1 MTEIRATAAS
11 RLPRPRPAE
20 ATLPPSGLAGLKPE
34 WSRLVEVAESGSS
47 ASHGWHLLD
56 NGPQLDALGVIPVG
70 TILCV
75 HGNPTWS
82 YLWRGLLAAATDA
95 AQSGAPAWRV
105 IAVDQLDMGF
115 SARTGGFRPLARRVQ
130 DLGDLTDSLDLAG
143 PVITLGHD
151 WGGVV
156 SLGWAVDHPE
166 LLAGVMLLNTAVHQ
180 PAGDKIPAPLRLA
193 LGRGILGPATVA
205 TPAFLA
211 TTLNLAH
218 PPLSAEVKRGYSAPY
233 LTGERRGGIG
243 GFVADIPVAPGH
255 ESRAELDRIAEGV
268 RVLAVPALL
277 LWGPRDP
284 IFSDRYLDDLVERMP
299 HARVHRF
306 EGAGHLLAEDADYA
320 AAALLWLGDALE
332 PGLLDSVHAETS
344 RSRNGDLDKLDQRRG
359 APGALSA
366 ATSGLEA
373 VAVTAPV
380 SLVELVETAVSR
392 AEPGAMTAPVSL
404 VELVET
410 AVSDVAPVSAAAPSS
425 LVEPVEAAD
434 GGPAAAWQAAGTH
447 PLWHYLDVLK
457 DSDETALVDMQPAPR
472 TVSWRLLSRRVRQ
485 IAAGLV
491 HIGVKPGDR
500 VSLLVPPSADLT
512 AVLYA
517 CVRIGAIVVV
527 ADAGLGLPGL
537 TRAVRGARPD
547 FVIGAAPGL
556 MAARALGWPGRKI
569 SVARFPAPMARLLS
583 IEHTLAGLIQLGQA
597 RLESGD
603 LLPVEPRPSDAAA
616 VLFTSGSTGP
626 AKGVVYTHG
635 QLSAVSNALFVQY
648 GVGVGTGLVA
658 GFAPFALLG
667 PALGARSVTPDM
679 DVTAP
684 KTLTAT
690 AVAAAVAAIDATV
703 VFLSPAALVN
713 VVATADALTP
723 ADHAA
728 LDGVQRFLSA
738 GAPISESLLTQAA
751 ALMPGATAHTPYGM
765 TEGLLM
771 ADITLDGIRAAA
783 ASLARPADAAAHDD
797 ESARLP
803 ETAVS
808 TSSTSGAGAAAPAE
822 GEQLSA
828 VNPAGGV
835 CVGGATATTR
845 IRISALDARGA
856 SVGELTEE
864 PDLTGEIVVSAPH
877 VKDHYDRL
885 WLTERASRR
894 GAVVGER
901 WHRTGDVGHLDGAG
915 RLWVEGRMPHVIVTA
930 DGVTTPVGPEQRIE
944 TLPEVFRAAFV
955 GVGPLGTQQQV
966 AVIET
971 VPPARRVHR
980 AAEPLAAAV
989 RAAVGSPVAAVLVV
1003 PGLPTD
1009 IRHNSKIDRSRLS
1022 RWATGILSG
1031 GKWVKP

>member
-11 RLPRPRPAE
+11 RLPRTRPAE

-34 WSRLVEVAESGSS
+34 WSRLVEVAESGSA

-56 NGPQLDALGVIPVG
+56 KGPQLDVLGVVPVG

-115 SARTGGFRPLARRVQ
+115 SARTGSAARAGATGRQHAGTGGFRPLARRVR
-130 DLGDLTDSLDLAG
+130 DLGDLTDALELVG

-211 TTLNLAH
+211 TTLALAH
-218 PPLSAEVKRGYSAPY
+218 PPLSPEVKRGYRAPY
-233 LTGERRGGIG
+233 LTGDRRGGIG
-243 GFVADIPVAPGH
+243 GFVADIPVALEH
-255 ESRAELDRIAEGV
+255 ESRPELDRIAEAV
-268 RVLAVPALL
+268 RSLAVPALL

-320 AAALLWLGDALE
+320 AAALLWLGDAVADR
-332 PGLLDSVHAETS
+332 LLDSVRAGAS
-344 RSRNGDLDKLDQRRG
+344 RSRNGDLNKLDQRMG
-359 APGALSA
+359 APGELSA
-366 ATSGLEA
+366 ATPGF
-373 VAVTAPV
+373 AP
-380 SLVELVETAVSR
+380 
-392 AEPGAMTAPVSL
+392 EPA
-404 VELVET
+404 
-410 AVSDVAPVSAAAPSS
+410 SAAAPSP
-425 LVEPVEAAD
+425 LVEPVF
-434 GGPAAAWQAAGTH
+434 GGPAAAWEAAGTH
-447 PLWHYLDVLK
+447 PLWHYLDVLE

-491 HIGVKPGDR
+491 HIGVTPGDR

-583 IEHTLAGLIQLGQA
+583 IEHTLAELIQLGQA
-597 RLESGD
+597 RLEAGD
-603 LLPVEPRPSDAAA
+603 LLPTEPAPNDAAA

-635 QLSAVSNALFVQY
+635 QLSAVSRALFLQY

-728 LDGVQRFLSA
+728 LAGVQRFLSA
-738 GAPISESLLTQAA
+738 GAPISESLLAQAA

-783 ASLARPADAAAHDD
+783 ASVADSPRVGAAAD
-797 ESARLP
+797 ESAGLL
-803 ETAVS
+803 ETGS
-808 TSSTSGAGAAAPAE
+808 TSSTSVAVPAA
-822 GEQLSA
+822 GEQRSA

-835 CVGGATATTR
+835 CVGGSTATTR
-845 IRISALDARGA
+845 IRISALDASGA

-864 PDLTGEIVVSAPH
+864 PDVTGEIVVSAPH

-894 GAVVGER
+894 GAVAGER

-944 TLPEVFRAAFV
+944 TLPDVFRAAFV

-1031 GKWVKP
+1031 SRWSKP

>member
-1 MTEIRATAAS
+1 M
-11 RLPRPRPAE
+11 PAP
-20 ATLPPSGLAGLKPE
+20 AILPPAGLTGLDPE
-34 WSRLVEVAESGSS
+34 WSRLIEVAESSAAGGLAGGLGSDLGAAATGS
-47 ASHGWHLLD
+47 AASGVTHGWHLLD

-82 YLWRGLLAAATDA
+82 YLWRGLLSSATDA
-95 AQSGAPAWRV
+95 AASGALAWRV

-115 SARTGGFRPLARRVQ
+115 SERTGGFRPLARRVQ
-130 DLGDLTDSLDLAG
+130 DLGDLTDALDLAG
-143 PVITLGHD
+143 PVVTLGHD

-180 PAGDKIPAPLRLA
+180 SAGDPIPAPLRLA

-211 TTLNLAH
+211 TTLALAH
-218 PPLSAEVKRGYSAPY
+218 PSLSTEVKRGYRAPY
-233 LTGERRGGIG
+233 LTSARRGGIG
-243 GFVADIPVAPGH
+243 GFVADIPVALSH
-255 ESRAELDRIAEGV
+255 ESRPELDRIAEGA
-268 RVLAVPALL
+268 RALAVPTLL

-284 IFSDRYLDDLVERMP
+284 IFSDRYLDDLARRMP
-299 HARVHRF
+299 HARVHRL
-306 EGAGHLLAEDADYA
+306 EGAGHLLAEDADYT
-320 AAALLWLGDALE
+320 AAALLWLGDAVAAT
-332 PGLLDSVHAETS
+332 PDDAAYAVTS
-344 RSRNGDLDKLDQRRG
+344 PSRIGDLGKLDQRMG
-359 APGALSA
+359 ASSTLLT
-366 ATSGLEA
+366 ATSGAEA
-373 VAVTAPV
+373 VAPSPLA
-380 SLVELVETAVSR
+380 ETAVS
-392 AEPGAMTAPVSL
+392 GS
-404 VELVET
+404 
-410 AVSDVAPVSAAAPSS
+410 
-425 LVEPVEAAD
+425 EAASLSLLAEIAI
-434 GGPAAAWQAAGTH
+434 GGTQAAWEAAGTH
-447 PLWHYLDVLK
+447 PLWYYLDELQN
-457 DSDETALVDMQPAPR
+457 SDETALVDMQPAPR

-491 HIGVKPGDR
+491 FIGVKPGDR

-527 ADAGLGLPGL
+527 ADAGLGLAGL

-569 SVARFPAPMARLLS
+569 STARFPAPMAALLS
-583 IEHTLAGLIQLGQA
+583 IEHTLAELVQLGQA
-597 RLESGD
+597 RLD
-603 LLPVEPRPSDAAA
+603 ADAALPPGPAPTDPAA

-635 QLSAVSNALFVQY
+635 QLSAVSNALFLQY

-713 VVATADALTP
+713 VVATAGALTP

-728 LDGVQRFLSA
+728 LAGVQRFLSA
-738 GAPISESLLTQAA
+738 GAPISESLLAQAA
-751 ALMPGATAHTPYGM
+751 TLMPQATAHTPYGM

-771 ADITLDGIRAAA
+771 ADITLEGIRAAA
-783 ASLARPADAAAHDD
+783 ASVSMPRRADAAAHDG
-797 ESARLP
+797 ESDPSTAPLP
-803 ETAVS
+803 DTAVS
-808 TSSTSGAGAAAPAE
+808 ASSTGGE
-822 GEQLSA
+822 GEAALIAKSA
-828 VNPAGGV
+828 EVNPAGGV
-835 CVGGATATTR
+835 CVGGSTQTTR
-845 IRISALDARGA
+845 IRISALDASGA
-856 SVGELTEE
+856 SVGELSEQ
-864 PDLTGEIVVSAPH
+864 PDVTGEIVVSAPH

-885 WLTERASRR
+885 WLTERTSRR
-894 GAVVGER
+894 GGVPGER
-901 WHRTGDVGHLDGAG
+901 WHRTGDVGHLDSAG

-930 DGVTTPVGPEQRIE
+930 GGVVTPVGPEQRIE
-944 TLPEVFRAAFV
+944 TLQDVARAAFV
-955 GVGPLGTQQQV
+955 GVGPVGTQQQV

-971 VPPARRVHR
+971 VPPARSVHR
-980 AAEPLAAAV
+980 ASAPLAAAV

-1031 GKWVKP
+1031 GRWTKP